1 MSYSG
6 GRLEDQLMKLVQIG
20 TVRSTTGGSA
30 VVDFGGA
37 DSAELAAG
45 AQRMGGV
52 KVWAPLAAGEQVL
65 VLCPGGDPALGVIV
79 CSLPS
84 DSNAAPSDDPAGYR
98 AEFPDGTVVEHAGG
112 VTTIECS
119 GKVLVNAPL
128 VEVPDGDVVAGGIS
142 LRNHTHTDTAGTGA
156 GETSGP
162 H

>member
-6 GRLEDQLMKLVQIG
+6 GRLEDMLHKLIQIG

-37 DSAELAAG
+37 DSAELASG

-52 KVWAPLAAGEQVL
+52 KVWAPLSVGEQVL
-65 VLCPGGDPALGVIV
+65 VLCPGGDPALGVVV

-84 DSNAAPSDDPAGYR
+84 EANAAPSSDGAAYR

-112 VTTIECS
+112 VTTISCS
-119 GKVLVNAPL
+119 GKVLLNAPL

-142 LRNHTHTDTAGTGA
+142 LRNHVHQHGDPAGVTAKP
-156 GETSGP
+156 S
-162 H
+162 

>member
-84 DSNAAPSDDPAGYR
+84 ESNAAPSDDPAGYR

-128 VEVPDGDVVAGGIS
+128 VEVPEGDVVASGIS
-142 LRNHTHTDTAGTGA
+142 LKNHTHPESIGDNTGA
-156 GETSGP
+156 PS
-162 H
+162 